1 MEFFGLNVTFSFFES
16 LLFYV
21 TLINGSSI
29 QYSLAHLRMT
39 LLLWHMVN
47 LNGLFNLP
55 INVTLIVLDLLWQ
68 LLLFPYLAQFGR
80 VILFNLVFLFHDVT
94 VSIYG
99 SLVSHVTITYD
110 GVSLPLNVT
119 F

>member
-1 MEFFGLNVTFSFFES
+1 MESFGLNVTLSFFES

-21 TLINGSSI
+21 TLINGGSI
-29 QYSLAHLRMT
+29 RCSLAHLRMT

-68 LLLFPYLAQFGR
+68 LLLFPYLAQFDTG
-80 VILFNLVFLFHDVT
+80 ILFNTLYSFSMMLPFLSTAH
-94 VSIYG
+94 
-99 SLVSHVTITYD
+99 L
-110 GVSLPLNVT
+110 
-119 F
+119 